1 MITCLLSQ
9 VLDGPVSTA
18 NIEVDGGSTEGE
30 EAQERATSK
39 QHNECRCLQYVVVC
53 GKKEE

>member
-1 MITCLLSQ
+1 MMTCLLSQ

-39 QHNECRCLQYVVVC
+39 QHNEC
-53 GKKEE
+53 